1 MDSSPLPPRLGKLRL
16 TGDPGFKSVGEPALQ
31 GQVPRDPMHPSPCRR
46 SSKGLTSRRPQPEVT
61 PEPLTTAL
69 RRPPWRGGLRRRSP
83 NPPRTRLPCVASW
96 PRPPAESR
104 VRASVVVRRS
114 PEEARFSPAQI
125 TPDPGCWGKTL
136 NGTFSSL
143 QGSLPLLIMAVSSR
157 TCLREP
163 CPSA

>member
-125 TPDPGCWGKTL
+125 STKEL
-136 NGTFSSL
+136 SS
-143 QGSLPLLIMAVSSR
+143 QPQKPFCHEVSWRAESKPASGNPAPLP
-157 TCLREP
+157 EG
-163 CPSA
+163 

>member
-69 RRPPWRGGLRRRSP
+69 RRPPWRGGLRRRGP
-83 NPPRTRLPCVASW
+83 TPPRTRLPCVASW

-114 PEEARFSPAQI
+114 PEEARFSPAQR
-125 TPDPGCWGKTL
+125 
-136 NGTFSSL
+136 L
-143 QGSLPLLIMAVSSR
+143 QGVQASAVVA
-157 TCLREP
+157 LRLG
-163 CPSA
+163 CPTACGIFLDQGSNL